1 MRKAILVQKGFWDLV
16 TWGTRVMR
24 VDGSKKSQ
32 GAKNAVGCVFV
43 LAVRNGVEISG
54 DVVLSPVLPRAFQ
67 ICVNNSRR
75 KRPSGSAKQA
85 DPGGLSGRFAEM
97 GSSIAKAQFERQ
109 TQHQQTSKNR
119 RPPLRGIALCASHS
133 AAAVGVVVGARVSAF
148 RSLCCHLHHFGRLFH
163 ALGAI

>member
-1 MRKAILVQKGFWDLV
+1 
-16 TWGTRVMR
+16 MR

-97 GSSIAKAQFERQ
+97 GSSIAMAQFERQ
-109 TQHQQTSKNR
+109 DPTTNTDQQTSQNR
-119 RPPLRGIALCASHS
+119 RPPLRGIALFVSHD
-133 AAAVGVVVGARVSAF
+133 AAAVGAVVGAGVSALRVAF
-148 RSLCCHLHHFGRLFH
+148 ASLWPVPCLGQAPGIKRSRPAAPVPILQR
-163 ALGAI
+163 